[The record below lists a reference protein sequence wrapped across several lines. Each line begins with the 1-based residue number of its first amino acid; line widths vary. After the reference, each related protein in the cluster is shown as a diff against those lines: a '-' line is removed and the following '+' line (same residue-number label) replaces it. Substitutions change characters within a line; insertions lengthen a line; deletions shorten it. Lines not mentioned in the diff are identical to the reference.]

1 MLILLISRD
10 FYNFDFLLYVLVS
23 LAYVTIR
30 YYDILL
36 KVLFFIILFIVLFVF
51 SYLSILLP
59 WLILSL
65 HHAFQRS
72 QYFTSIQ
79 SSLSILSSIFLSIFY
94 ETLEILVEF
103 SAFFPHPLVL
113 FIYTIYNVMIVLSL
127 SLSSRVISMAMGL
140 CAANSAGH
148 LSNHADVAPN
158 HAGITFAISNT
169 IVS

>member
-59 WLILSL
+59 
-65 HHAFQRS
+65 
-72 QYFTSIQ
+72 
-79 SSLSILSSIFLSIFY
+79 
-94 ETLEILVEF
+94 
-103 SAFFPHPLVL
+103 
-113 FIYTIYNVMIVLSL
+113 
-127 SLSSRVISMAMGL
+127 
-140 CAANSAGH
+140 
-148 LSNHADVAPN
+148 
-158 HAGITFAISNT
+158 
-169 IVS
+169 